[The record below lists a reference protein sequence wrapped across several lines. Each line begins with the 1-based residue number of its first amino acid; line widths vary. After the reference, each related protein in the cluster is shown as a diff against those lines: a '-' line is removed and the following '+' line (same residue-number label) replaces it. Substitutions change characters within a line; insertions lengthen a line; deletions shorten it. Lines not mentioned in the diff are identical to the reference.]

1 MGGLGQVIW
10 TVVAITLSVGRVPA
24 MEDDSFIFTATENDK
39 FPTTNFVPTKLRI
52 SDAVYDRLMVHL
64 GDQLSAEDV
73 DIPLNDYFPKEVES
87 DEGDELEFV
96 HEYDL
101 DDDDDDADND
111 VDEFK
116 RNLPNDASV
125 SADFGKRDFKFAKV
139 LVITKGGKKTFSKF
153 RQSAKTGGHATSS
166 ATGNYNTSLDVTTSA
181 SGNFNVNST
190 YFSKGKHQTVVASGT
205 VVTSSSSKSKVEKRR
220 LFQHASADSSITV
233 QIPSLVHVNSSVR
246 SGSETL
252 KLPFRSYLTLFRAE
266 ANTTADN
273 ILKLKASV
281 AGEVISRV
289 AFANKTVSLTKSCIK
304 AYVKSK
310 AVDNTTI
317 TDAYSQ
323 ESADDDDDNAATSQ
337 KLFQVSLI
345 KAKSHTWTKVVS
357 QSKTEVVVDVI
368 TCTKTRIYGKSVKKG
383 AFVIYTGSGQV
394 SWDKS
399 KITIVAQRVH
409 NLSPHE
415 YGVHFIKKQLE
426 GSSLIQFLGNSFEVA
441 M

>member
-1 MGGLGQVIW
+1 MGSLGKVIW
-10 TVVAITLSVGRVPA
+10 TVVVTITVSVGRVPA
-24 MEDDSFIFTATENDK
+24 MMEDDNFVFTATENDK
-39 FPTTNFVPTKLRI
+39 FPQTNFVPTKLRM
-52 SDAVYDRLMVHL
+52 SDAVYDRLLVHL
-64 GDQLSAEDV
+64 GDQLSAENV

-101 DDDDDDADND
+101 DDDDADND
-111 VDEFK
+111 ADVFK
-116 RNLPNDASV
+116 SNLPNDASV

-139 LVITKGGKKTFSKF
+139 LAIGKDGKKTFSKF

-190 YFSKGKHQTVVASGT
+190 YFSKGQHQTVVASGT
-205 VVTSSSSKSKVEKRR
+205 VVTSSSSKSNIAKRR
-220 LFQHASADSSITV
+220 LFQHASADTSITV

-252 KLPFRSYLTLFRAE
+252 KLPFRSFLTLFRAE

-273 ILKLKASV
+273 ILKLRASI

-304 AYVKSK
+304 AYVRSK
-310 AVDNTTI
+310 AVDNI
-317 TDAYSQ
+317 TNTNAESQ
-323 ESADDDDDNAATSQ
+323 ENDDDDDNAATSQ
-337 KLFQVSLI
+337 NLYQISLI

-394 SWDKS
+394 SWEKS

-426 GSSLIQFLGNSFEVA
+426 GSSLIQFLGNSFEMA